1 MASFM
6 ANLLD
11 RASTAVSRPETP
23 TKNNFLTPTSTPQGS
38 PSKKTLPPGAY
49 EVGTAHD
56 NSGLGSNGG
65 PKQGNIIVPIPSLFD
80 NAVRLGRPQTS
91 GGGSNVNA
99 NSNNTNTNALAPSKG
114 NSLQQPQQLLEDPFA
129 VDDSVVHKKT
139 SVSPANKENKAI
151 GNNGETPVSTTST
164 AGGAVSG
171 GVDAS
176 SAGLIKGKENLQP
189 PTRLPVPTDAAS
201 SSQQQ
206 QYHGHGHG
214 HAAVSRHELY
224 QQPTRERPNTPNV
237 KKFNTSRGLTP
248 EELEI
253 LKRPNVRRLV
263 NVTQLYFLDYYF
275 DLLTYVG
282 ARQSRLNAFQSEIP
296 APPETDEATYNQ
308 MWSKYKGRER
318 ANLRKRRVRLRHGDF
333 QILTQVGQ
341 GGYGQV
347 FLAQK
352 KDTREVCALKVMSK
366 KLLFKL
372 DEVRHVLT
380 ERDILTTAKSEW
392 LVRLLYSFQD
402 DASIYLAME
411 YVPGGDFRTL
421 LNNTGV
427 LSNRHARFY
436 IAEMFCAVDAL
447 HQLGYIHRDLKPE
460 NFLVDSTGHVKLT
473 DFGLAAGFL
482 APAKIE
488 SMRVRL
494 EQASETSVPFGKPME
509 QRTMAERR
517 EGYRTMRDKDTNYAK
532 SIVGSP
538 DYMAPEVLRG
548 EEYDFTVDYWSL
560 GCMLF
565 EALTGFPP
573 FAGATPDETWRNLK
587 HWRDV
592 LKRPVWEDPNYFLS
606 NRTWN
611 FITTCINSR
620 SKRFSRIDDIYQHQY
635 FAEVEWETLRASK
648 APFVPELDSE
658 TDAGYF
664 DDFTNEADMAKYKEV
679 HDKQTALESM
689 ADRDESMGK
698 GLFVGFT
705 FRHRKTG
712 PATNEDGEK
721 TGPTGG
727 SSSPRKPLTN
737 DTFGVPLD
745 RDGPETY
752 GCGHGHGHN
761 QHQNLF
767 TQHRVIHQQ
776 RYLQRHNP
784 NPNLNPNM
792 SQLNLHN
799 QYSQNSQLTQHH
811 AMSTMPTVPSMPSMP
826 SMAHLQHRL
835 PQLQQQVYLQNYI
848 RSGDTS
854 YVTSPGRFPSQ
865 LASPYDYRQQRQ
877 QLLEQQRLGQQPQQQ
892 QQMLSNSAMQD
903 PWGVAKSDWSAIAK
917 DVPST
922 MGKPPGAP
930 RKVQ

>member
-6 ANLLD
+6 SSFFPGGKDRSAGDSNLP
-11 RASTAVSRPETP
+11 RPATP
-23 TKNNFLTPTSTPQGS
+23 KSDNFINPPSTPQGS
-38 PSKKTLPPGAY
+38 PSKKTNPPGANDLPAAFDHAM
-49 EVGTAHD
+49 TLTP
-56 NSGLGSNGG
+56 GLE
-65 PKQGNIIVPIPSLFD
+65 PPL
-80 NAVRLGRPQTS
+80 RLGRPQSVVTPLS
-91 GGGSNVNA
+91 LSPGKSSNAQPLDESSA
-99 NSNNTNTNALAPSKG
+99 N
-114 NSLQQPQQLLEDPFA
+114 
-129 VDDSVVHKKT
+129 VDDSVIHKAR
-139 SVSPANKENKAI
+139 SGSPLKKQGQEN
-151 GNNGETPVSTTST
+151 TPPASRL
-164 AGGAVSG
+164 AG
-171 GVDAS
+171 
-176 SAGLIKGKENLQP
+176 
-189 PTRLPVPTDAAS
+189 TDS
-201 SSQQQ
+201 PHQ
-206 QYHGHGHG
+206 HN
-214 HAAVSRHELY
+214 HAALSRQQLY
-224 QQPTRERPNTPNV
+224 EHRDHRDRPTTPGTKRFNTARGLTAEEREILQKPNV
-237 KKFNTSRGLTP
+237 KRM
-248 EELEI
+248 
-253 LKRPNVRRLV
+253 V

-282 ARQSRLNAFQSEIP
+282 ARQNRLAAFKSEYP
-296 APPETDEATYNQ
+296 PPPETDEETHSK
-308 MWSKYKGRER
+308 MWTKYTGRER

-380 ERDILTTAKSEW
+380 ERDILTTAQSEW

-402 DASIYLAME
+402 EKSIYLAME

-473 DFGLAAGFL
+473 DFGLAAGVL
-482 APAKIE
+482 APSRIE
-488 SMRVRL
+488 SMRIKL
-494 EQASETSVPFGKPME
+494 EKASETAVPFGKPMD
-509 QRTMAERR
+509 QRTVAERR
-517 EGYRTMRDKDTNYAK
+517 ESYRTMRENDVNYAK

-587 HWRDV
+587 HWKEV

-620 SKRFSRIDDIYQHQY
+620 TRRFSNIKDICAHHY
-635 FAEVEWETLRASK
+635 FAEVDWETLRQTR

-679 HDKQTALESM
+679 HEKQQALETM
-689 ADRDESMGK
+689 AEREDQMSK
-698 GLFVGFT
+698 SLFVGFT
-705 FRHRKTG
+705 FRHRK
-712 PATNEDGEK
+712 PAGEDG
-721 TGPTGG
+721 
-727 SSSPRKPLTN
+727 SSPRKRIPTD
-737 DTFGVPLD
+737 DTFG
-745 RDGPETY
+745 
-752 GCGHGHGHN
+752 
-761 QHQNLF
+761 
-767 TQHRVIHQQ
+767 
-776 RYLQRHNP
+776 
-784 NPNLNPNM
+784 
-792 SQLNLHN
+792 
-799 QYSQNSQLTQHH
+799 
-811 AMSTMPTVPSMPSMP
+811 TM
-826 SMAHLQHRL
+826 L
-835 PQLQQQVYLQNYI
+835 
-848 RSGDTS
+848 
-854 YVTSPGRFPSQ
+854 
-865 LASPYDYRQQRQ
+865 
-877 QLLEQQRLGQQPQQQ
+877 
-892 QQMLSNSAMQD
+892 
-903 PWGVAKSDWSAIAK
+903 
-917 DVPST
+917 
-922 MGKPPGAP
+922 
-930 RKVQ
+930 